1 MTFRRVHHGASASVE
16 HGVVKV
22 SKTIPQFCQVEQIS
36 VSQYHAMK
44 REGWN
49 PDEEAIGRLV
59 RISNDAH
66 RRWQRQRER
75 ATELGIRGALPPE
88 EIAALLDAEAARSRA
103 SKDDSPEEDPP

>member
-1 MTFRRVHHGASASVE
+1 VE
-16 HGVVKV
+16 HTVVKA

-59 RISNDAH
+59 RISDDAH
-66 RRWQRQRER
+66 QRWQRQRER

-88 EIAALLDAEAARSRA
+88 EIAALRDAEVPRNRA
-103 SKDDSPEEDPP
+103 SKNDPLEEDPP